1 MNTLTGIEA
10 ERVVQILKHVS
21 DRLQLLCYV
30 PNTPDESLLDEL
42 DNTATIECLQRQWDA
57 EEQLKNLN
65 ESAFSD
71 LGGRDIA
78 VIKASHRAVR
88 ALTRQLLVD
97 PQSVEVLM
105 NRKSAEERKNLP
117 SLSKFVGKLPP
128 IGQEPQQLSVGPESE
143 ASALSNFITYLNDLC
158 FFVHKRL
165 ITTVEDEAANRT
177 ILQDL
182 TERERDA
189 EEKKVALDSKLKETT
204 EQKAAETFGLDS
216 TLKKLELELQDL
228 KSSNKVEIDLIQ
240 VEMGEAIKKAEVD
253 HDLRLRH
260 LHDQVDGLEK
270 QLDDMTRNNRDE
282 ETRLRKEK
290 TRAENILNNKIAQ
303 YDADMSSKKAAY
315 DELLRE
321 FQAEQAEHSELNEYF
336 KRVDLDCAHDQ
347 SEQRLLQL
355 VVRREDYALMCLGIV
370 SRIQALFRGFALR
383 NANKAKKGK
392 DKKGKDKKGKG
403 KKK

>member
-1 MNTLTGIEA
+1 
-10 ERVVQILKHVS
+10 
-21 DRLQLLCYV
+21 
-30 PNTPDESLLDEL
+30 LDEL
-42 DNTATIECLQRQWDA
+42 ENTATIECVQRQWEA
-57 EEQLKNLN
+57 EEQLKNIN
-65 ESAFSD
+65 DSAFSD

-88 ALTRQLLVD
+88 GLTRQLLVD

-105 NRKSAEERKNLP
+105 RRKNPEERKNLP
-117 SLSKFVGKLPP
+117 SLTKFVGKLPP
-128 IGQEPQQLSVGPESE
+128 IGQEPQQLSAGVGPESDGN
-143 ASALSNFITYLNDLC
+143 ALTNFITYLNDLC

-177 ILQDL
+177 VLQDL

-253 HDLRLRH
+253 HDLRMRH
-260 LHDQVDGLEK
+260 LHDQADALEK

-303 YDADMSSKKAAY
+303 YDADMSSKKTAY

-321 FQAEQAEHSELNEYF
+321 FKEEQVEHTELSEYF
-336 KRVDLDCAHDQ
+336 KRVDLDCAHDE

-355 VVRREDYALMCLGIV
+355 VLRREDYALTCLGIV
-370 SRIQALFRGFALR
+370 RKIQALFRGFALR

-392 DKKGKDKKGKG
+392 DKKKDKKGK
-403 KKK
+403 KK

>member
-10 ERVVQILKHVS
+10 ERVVQILKHAS

-30 PNTPDESLLDEL
+30 PSQPDEELLSQIT
-42 DNTATIECLQRQWDA
+42 NASTIECIRRQWDA

-88 ALTRQLLVD
+88 ALTRQLLAD
-97 PQSVEVLM
+97 PGSVEVLID
-105 NRKSAEERKNLP
+105 RKSAEEKKNLP
-117 SLSKFVGKLPP
+117 SLAKFIAKLPP
-128 IGQEPQQLSVGPESE
+128 IGAQPPQELSKGPESN
-143 ASALSNFITYLNDLC
+143 ANALTNFITYLNDLC

-189 EEKKVALDSKLKETT
+189 EEKKIALESKLKETT

-253 HDLRLRH
+253 HDLRMRH

-270 QLDDMTRNNRDE
+270 QLDDMMRNNRDE
-282 ETRLRKEK
+282 EMRLRKEK

-303 YDADMSSKKAAY
+303 YDTDMTAKKLAY
-315 DELLRE
+315 DELLKE
-321 FQAEQAEHSELNEYF
+321 YNEEKAEHFELSEYF
-336 KRVDLDCAHDQ
+336 KRVDLDCAHDEA
-347 SEQRLLQL
+347 EQTMIQL
-355 VVRREDYALMCLGIV
+355 VDNREEYALMCLGIV
-370 SRIQALFRGFALR
+370 RKIQALYRGFTLR

-392 DKKGKDKKGKG
+392 KDGKKDKKGK
-403 KKK
+403 KK